1 MKVLVAC
8 EESQRVCTEFRKLGH
23 EAYSCDIEPCSGGH
37 PEWHIQGD
45 VLKLIYPDCYICSFE
60 PEIEDEMFGTFYL
73 DNSGYDTEEELFIK
87 YKYPEYDE
95 HKKEHDDFIA
105 YIESVNLE
113 NIDDNQKM
121 FLKEL
126 LGKIVQWVFKHII
139 TTDFMYKD
147 YLLKLGMK

>member
-1 MKVLVAC
+1 MVTLILNLRGSISMFLWKKEFELGISSIDDQHKRLLEIGNHINDLLINH
-8 EESQRVCTEFRKLGH
+8 EEDDDNYDEIFTV
-23 EAYSCDIEPCSGGH
+23 IE
-37 PEWHIQGD
+37 E
-45 VLKLIYPDCYICSFE
+45 LKDYTLYHF
-60 PEIEDEMFGTFYL
+60 
-73 DNSGYDTEEELFIK
+73 NTEEELFIK

>member
-1 MKVLVAC
+1 MVTLILNLRGNISMFLWKKEFELGISSIDDQHKMLLEIGNRINDLLINH
-8 EESQRVCTEFRKLGH
+8 EEDDDNYDEIFTV
-23 EAYSCDIEPCSGGH
+23 IE
-37 PEWHIQGD
+37 E
-45 VLKLIYPDCYICSFE
+45 LKDYTVYHF
-60 PEIEDEMFGTFYL
+60 
-73 DNSGYDTEEELFIK
+73 NTEEELFIK

>member
-1 MKVLVAC
+1 MPKQQAQRKNRKGYHAAC
-8 EESQRVCTEFRKLGH
+8 VIWF
-23 EAYSCDIEPCSGGH
+23 
-37 PEWHIQGD
+37 
-45 VLKLIYPDCYICSFE
+45 
-60 PEIEDEMFGTFYL
+60 
-73 DNSGYDTEEELFIK
+73 K
-87 YKYPEYDE
+87 YKYPEYSV

-113 NIDDNQKM
+113 SIDENQKQ

-147 YLLKLGMK
+147 YLIRLGMK

>member
-1 MKVLVAC
+1 MI
-8 EESQRVCTEFRKLGH
+8 EE
-23 EAYSCDIEPCSGGH
+23 
-37 PEWHIQGD
+37 
-45 VLKLIYPDCYICSFE
+45 LKDYPVYHF
-60 PEIEDEMFGTFYL
+60 
-73 DNSGYDTEEELFIK
+73 NTEEELFIK

-126 LGKIVQWVFKHII
+126 LGKIVQWVFNHII

>member
-1 MKVLVAC
+1 MFLWKKEFELGISSIDDQHKRLLEIGNRINDLLINH
-8 EESQRVCTEFRKLGH
+8 EEDDDNYDEIFMV
-23 EAYSCDIEPCSGGH
+23 IE
-37 PEWHIQGD
+37 E
-45 VLKLIYPDCYICSFE
+45 LKDYTIYHF
-60 PEIEDEMFGTFYL
+60 
-73 DNSGYDTEEELFIK
+73 NTEEELFVK
-87 YKYPEYDE
+87 YKYPEYNE

-147 YLLKLGMK
+147 YLIKLGMK

>member
-1 MKVLVAC
+1 MFLWKKEFELGITSIDDQHKRLLEIGNQINSLLINHSDDDDNFDEIHNVI
-8 EESQRVCTEFRKLGH
+8 EE
-23 EAYSCDIEPCSGGH
+23 
-37 PEWHIQGD
+37 
-45 VLKLIYPDCYICSFE
+45 LKDYTVYHF
-60 PEIEDEMFGTFYL
+60 
-73 DNSGYDTEEELFIK
+73 NTEEVLFVK
-87 YKYPEYDE
+87 YKYPEYDQ

-113 NIDDNQKM
+113 NVDDNQKM